1 MKKNQILVFACSL
14 MAALPCVILC
24 CRESLSEESRSLLDM
39 NIEALSLADE
49 NSEIEG
55 ISDCP
60 GPALYSDVGIID
72 GRATLRFHIND
83 STDQLVTQTYKKCY
97 ASGSGKT
104 RGNDMAVWDVYTE
117 STGEAR
123 CLGELY
129 HKSSLY
135 ED

>member
-1 MKKNQILVFACSL
+1 MKKNHILVFACSL

-60 GPALYSDVGIID
+60 GPAL
-72 GRATLRFHIND
+72 
-83 STDQLVTQTYKKCY
+83 
-97 ASGSGKT
+97 
-104 RGNDMAVWDVYTE
+104 
-117 STGEAR
+117 
-123 CLGELY
+123 
-129 HKSSLY
+129 
-135 ED
+135 

>member
-1 MKKNQILVFACSL
+1 

-60 GPALYSDVGIID
+60 GPAL
-72 GRATLRFHIND
+72 
-83 STDQLVTQTYKKCY
+83 
-97 ASGSGKT
+97 
-104 RGNDMAVWDVYTE
+104 
-117 STGEAR
+117 
-123 CLGELY
+123 
-129 HKSSLY
+129 
-135 ED
+135 